1 MGVLKD
7 KNIVLGVT
15 GSIAAYKAIGLAS
28 RLVKA
33 DATVEVVM
41 TEAATEFVSPLT
53 FQSITAHPVVIE
65 MFELL
70 RETDIAH
77 VSLARWA
84 DIVVIAPATAN
95 TIAKLAAGLADNM
108 LTATALTTT
117 APIIVA
123 PAMETGMYEN
133 PITQESLARLRQRGM
148 TIIEPG
154 YGRLASGT
162 VGVGRL
168 AEVEEIIGTIRMV
181 LGRGGDLA
189 SRKVVVTAGGTQE
202 PIDPVRF
209 IGNPSSGKMGYF
221 LAEAARDRGAAVTLI
236 AGPTAL
242 SKPVGMEF
250 IPVRTAEQMHEAV
263 LEAILGA
270 DVLIMAAAVADY
282 RPASIVGRKIKK
294 GKERLTLELVR
305 NPDILAEVADG
316 KLLKVGFAAE
326 TEDLI
331 ENARA
336 KLAGKRLDL
345 IVANPVP
352 ASFGGDA
359 IQAILIAR
367 GGEVTEL
374 PPLPKSE
381 LAELVLDRLV
391 ELLSADVHK

>member
-15 GSIAAYKAIGLAS
+15 GSIAAYKAVELAS

-33 DATVEVVM
+33 GAAVEVVM

-77 VSLARWA
+77 VSLARRA

-181 LGRGGDLA
+181 LGWGGDLA

-236 AGPTAL
+236 AGPTVL

-294 GKERLTLELVR
+294 DKERLTLELVR
-305 NPDILAEVADG
+305 NPDILAEVADR

>member
-7 KNIVLGVT
+7 KNVVLGIT
-15 GSIAAYKAIGLAS
+15 GSIAAYKAAELTS
-28 RLVKA
+28 RLVKSSA
-33 DATVEVVM
+33 AVEVVM
-41 TEAATEFVSPLT
+41 TKAATEFVNPLT
-53 FQSITAHPVVIE
+53 FQSIAARPVVIE

-77 VSLARWA
+77 VSLARRA

-95 TIAKLAAGLADNM
+95 TIAKLAAGLADNT
-108 LTATALTTT
+108 LTATALATT

-123 PAMETGMYEN
+123 PAMETRMYKN
-133 PITQESLARLRQRGM
+133 PATQESLARLRQRGV

-154 YGRLASGT
+154 YGQLASGT

-168 AEVEEIIGTIRMV
+168 AEVGEIMGAIRMV
-181 LGRGGDLA
+181 LGREGDLA

-209 IGNPSSGKMGYF
+209 IGNPSSGKMGYS
-221 LAEAARDRGAAVTLI
+221 LAEAARDSGAAVTLI

-242 SKPVGMEF
+242 SKPVGVDF
-250 IPVRTAEQMHEAV
+250 IAVRTTEQMHEAV
-263 LEAILGA
+263 LEAIPSA
-270 DVLIMAAAVADY
+270 DILIMAAAVADY
-282 RPASIVGRKIKK
+282 RPASIAERKIKK
-294 GKERLTLELVR
+294 VEERWTLELVR
-305 NPDILAEVADG
+305 NPDILADVANCE
-316 KLLKVGFAAE
+316 LLKVGFAAE

-336 KLAGKRLDL
+336 KLTKKRLDL

-352 ASFGGDA
+352 ASFGGDT
-359 IQAILIAR
+359 IQATLITRA
-367 GGEVTEL
+367 GKVTEL

-381 LAELVLDRLV
+381 LAELVLDRVV
-391 ELLSADVHK
+391 ELLLADVHK

>member
-15 GSIAAYKAIGLAS
+15 GSIAAYKAVELAS

-33 DATVEVVM
+33 GAAVEVVM

-77 VSLARWA
+77 VSLARRA

-95 TIAKLAAGLADNM
+95 TIAKLAAGLADNI

-181 LGRGGDLA
+181 LGWGGDLA

-282 RPASIVGRKIKK
+282 RPTSIVGRKIKK
-294 GKERLTLELVR
+294 DKERLTLELVR
-305 NPDILAEVADG
+305 NPDILAEVADR